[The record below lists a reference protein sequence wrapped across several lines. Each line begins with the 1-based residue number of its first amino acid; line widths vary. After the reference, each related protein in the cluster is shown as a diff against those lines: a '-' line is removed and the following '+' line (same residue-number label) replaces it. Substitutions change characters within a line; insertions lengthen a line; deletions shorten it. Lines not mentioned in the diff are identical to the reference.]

1 MNKDLIRNAKQDA
14 EMDSLSKKEICLLTQ
29 QSSSLTKIER
39 IKHSAVKII
48 SEKGIAGASVVDIA
62 HDAQVSVGYLYR
74 YYPSKKELIN
84 DVIFS
89 IYNRV
94 LLNIEEIL
102 ANNNTIE
109 KITNEIIN
117 YYFRVYRKSPAT
129 IKFLVMLIND
139 FSFETTESQKS
150 YLFDICTRFYKK
162 CIEKEGISDNI
173 SIEKA
178 YIALITI
185 PIQSL
190 SMELRGIIFG
200 KNTLKQTKE
209 RTRNL
214 SLTLLTH

>member
-1 MNKDLIRNAKQDA
+1 
-14 EMDSLSKKEICLLTQ
+14 
-29 QSSSLTKIER
+29 
-39 IKHSAVKII
+39 
-48 SEKGIAGASVVDIA
+48 
-62 HDAQVSVGYLYR
+62 
-74 YYPSKKELIN
+74 
-84 DVIFS
+84 
-89 IYNRV
+89 
-94 LLNIEEIL
+94 
-102 ANNNTIE
+102 
-109 KITNEIIN
+109 
-117 YYFRVYRKSPAT
+117 
-129 IKFLVMLIND
+129 MLIND